1 MIFNLLSIKE
11 QSKALIIFTLLN
23 IRELIDYFLIWI
35 KDFIFKSLKIGY
47 AVDDLTPYA
56 KCPYDWDLCHAN
68 GIFESLDLNLDNAKK
83 YIRGEDLLLS
93 TDNFEDKIIVAS
105 YKKMPLGFLKG
116 KKVDIEITFQKD

>member
-1 MIFNLLSIKE
+1 MDKRFLS
-11 QSKALIIFTLLN
+11 LN
-23 IRELIDYFLIWI
+23 P
-35 KDFIFKSLKIGY
+35 LKIGY

-116 KKVDIEITFQKD
+116 KKVDLEIIFQKG